1 MTDSSFCIVFL
12 GLQAMLTLNKCH
24 EAFWVGTLKNRDIHG
39 QEIMSQQSV
48 GEEPTEEEE
57 EEGEEMEE
65 DDDDD
70 DDADKDNV
78 SSLPWFNNCHTQETK
93 NTRNIYGI
101 LWSSD

>member
-1 MTDSSFCIVFL
+1 
-12 GLQAMLTLNKCH
+12 MLTLNKCH

-78 SSLPWFNNCHTQETK
+78 SSLP
-93 NTRNIYGI
+93 
-101 LWSSD
+101 